1 MKEGPHFGLVLDL
14 YLIPKKWFYGDL
26 YSKTLINDKLLFE
39 HEVGMLKRD
48 HNFASMETI
57 EQIIG
62 NNNQVHCEKD
72 KSSLISRN
80 SL

>member
-48 HNFASMETI
+48 MQLMLTSH
-57 EQIIG
+57 
-62 NNNQVHCEKD
+62 
-72 KSSLISRN
+72 
-80 SL
+80 

>member
-48 HNFASMETI
+48 HNFIYTLNSVTY
-57 EQIIG
+57 
-62 NNNQVHCEKD
+62 NN
-72 KSSLISRN
+72 
-80 SL
+80 

>member
-14 YLIPKKWFYGDL
+14 YLIPKKLFYGDL

-48 HNFASMETI
+48 HNFC
-57 EQIIG
+57 
-62 NNNQVHCEKD
+62 CERQSEKTFWL
-72 KSSLISRN
+72 KFAILR
-80 SL
+80 LY

>member
-39 HEVGMLKRD
+39 HEVGIPNPIDIMHYILLC
-48 HNFASMETI
+48 N
-57 EQIIG
+57 
-62 NNNQVHCEKD
+62 
-72 KSSLISRN
+72 
-80 SL
+80 

>member
-14 YLIPKKWFYGDL
+14 YLIPKMWFYGDL

-48 HNFASMETI
+48 HNFC
-57 EQIIG
+57 
-62 NNNQVHCEKD
+62 CERQNEKTFWL
-72 KSSLISRN
+72 KFAILR
-80 SL
+80 LY